1 MLCFLYQLSDEAAAL
16 NKLFDS
22 YSGRKPEL
30 RSSLLLLLLSVP
42 VLIVVFVF
50 GLTSEL
56 IDDIDKF
63 L

>member
-22 YSGRKPEL
+22 YSWRKPEL
-30 RSSLLLLLLSVP
+30 WSSLLLLLSAP

-63 L
+63 I